1 MILSAD
7 IGGTKTNV
15 ALFAAQGKGL
25 RQVAGETY
33 ASREHRSLD
42 EIIDKFLAVHDGRIS
57 RACFGVAGPVKHGRS
72 ETTNLAWVV
81 DSTRLARKL
90 GLKRVGLLNDM
101 EATAW
106 GIAALKPRDVGVINR
121 GGADPKGNAA
131 VIAAGTG
138 LGEAGLQW
146 NGMEH
151 LPFASEGGH
160 SDFAPRNELEIE
172 LLQYLRQQFG
182 RVSYERV
189 VSGPGLHN
197 IYRFFRDIKKAEEP
211 TWLAEELS
219 HGDAAAVISR
229 VALEGRA
236 PICEQALNQFVQIY
250 GAEAGNLALKMMATA
265 GVYLG
270 GGIAPKIAERLKSG
284 DFLEA
289 FFSKGRLRP
298 LMEQVP
304 VRIILNDGA
313 ALLGAATWALRQGP
327 ADWRIR
333 PSHSAVRRRPT
344 RASARRK

>member
-15 ALFAAQGKGL
+15 ALFAAQGKSL
-25 RQVAGETY
+25 RPVAMETY
-33 ASREHRSLD
+33 ASREHQSLD
-42 EIIDKFLAVHDGRIS
+42 EIIDQFRAVHRGPTS
-57 RACFGVAGPVKHGRS
+57 RACFGVAGPVKHGKS
-72 ETTNLAWVV
+72 ETTNLPWVV
-81 DSTRLARKL
+81 DSTQLARKL
-90 GLKRVGLLNDM
+90 GLQRVGLLNDM

-106 GIAALKPRDVGVINR
+106 GIAALNPQDIATVNP
-121 GGADPKGNAA
+121 GGADPQGNLA

-146 NGMEH
+146 NGKEH

-160 SDFAPRNELEIE
+160 SDFAPRNDLEVE
-172 LLQYLRQQFG
+172 LLRYLTAQFG

-211 TWLAEELS
+211 VWLGEELS
-219 HGDAAAVISR
+219 HGDPAAVISR

-236 PICEQALNQFVQIY
+236 PICERALDQFVQIY

-270 GGIAPKIAERLKSG
+270 GGIAPKIAQRLKSR
-284 DFLEA
+284 DFLDA

-304 VRIILNDGA
+304 VRIVLNDGA
-313 ALLGAATWALRQGP
+313 ALLGAARWALRQGP
-327 ADWRIR
+327 VGWQIHHK
-333 PSHSAVRRRPT
+333 HSEIRRRPS
-344 RASARRK
+344 RAARRK

>member
-72 ETTNLAWVV
+72 ETTNFAW
-81 DSTRLARKL
+81 
-90 GLKRVGLLNDM
+90 
-101 EATAW
+101 
-106 GIAALKPRDVGVINR
+106 
-121 GGADPKGNAA
+121 
-131 VIAAGTG
+131 
-138 LGEAGLQW
+138 
-146 NGMEH
+146 
-151 LPFASEGGH
+151 EGGH

-211 TWLAEELS
+211 AWLAEELS

-313 ALLGAATWALRQGP
+313 ALLGAARWALRQGP
-327 ADWRIR
+327 AGWRIHPGR
-333 PSHSAVRRRPT
+333 SAVRRRPI
-344 RASARRK
+344 RQSARRK